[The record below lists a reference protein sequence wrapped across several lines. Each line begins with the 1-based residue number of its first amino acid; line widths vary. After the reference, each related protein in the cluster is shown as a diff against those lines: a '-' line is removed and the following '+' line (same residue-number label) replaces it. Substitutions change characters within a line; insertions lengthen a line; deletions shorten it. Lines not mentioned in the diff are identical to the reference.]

1 MQRRT
6 FFRPRP
12 GFTTIESLIAAVV
25 FLVGLVG
32 LLSALVQ
39 ARGAT
44 SQARRIMQATDVAN
58 DLAEQI
64 QLWNFDD
71 ISKRLDDNVGECA
84 LDPLDKDGKLLDPD
98 PDISSGYIACMHGEH
113 TLTQDGAKFG
123 GLKTPVFKDAD
134 GSETEFKRYYI
145 VHTEDVREG
154 VKRKQVWVKV
164 RYSEAGQ
171 PRVVTTQTLLVQMGG
186 V

>member
-1 MQRRT
+1 MQPRIVS
-6 FFRPRP
+6 RPRA

-64 QLWNFDD
+64 HLWKFSDD
-71 ISKRLDDNVGECA
+71 RLADNATGPCTE
-84 LDPLDKDGKLLDPD
+84 DPLDKKNVLLDPD
-98 PDISSGYIACMHGEH
+98 ENTSKTYRDCMHGESM
-113 TLTQDGAKFG
+113 LTFNGAKFG
-123 GLKTPVFKDAD
+123 GLRTPSFTDEEGLSTRFD
-134 GSETEFKRYYI
+134 RYYI
-145 VHTEDVREG
+145 VKKQAVREG
-154 VKRKQVWVKV
+154 VERKQIWVKV
-164 RYSEAGQ
+164 RYFDAGQ
-171 PRVVTTQTLLVQMGG
+171 PRVITTQTLLINMGG